1 MWAVLHKHLWLWT
14 ELPESAFLEIHRFV
28 SSSYGIKVRTHSLGL
43 ILRWPMNAGRLFARW
58 CRPPFAYRLNMVYNF
73 SGQRNV
79 NTILL
84 VSVWSIFSVYVH
96 LLCPSSGSRC
106 HLPLLRYTSG
116 WRQYFNGS
124 PSLLIFLS
132 PSSCRLS
139 FWKASSSAGKNPNFC
154 LLPASCEEKGYF
166 TMAASVAYVST
177 KPPGRRP

>member
-1 MWAVLHKHLWLWT
+1 
-14 ELPESAFLEIHRFV
+14 
-28 SSSYGIKVRTHSLGL
+28 
-43 ILRWPMNAGRLFARW
+43 MNAGRLFVRW
-58 CRPPFAYRLNMVYNF
+58 CRPPFCISIEYGLTSR
-73 SGQRNV
+73 GQRNV
-79 NTILL
+79 NTILW
-84 VSVWSIFSVYVH
+84 SPVWSIFLVYAH

-106 HLPLLRYTSG
+106 HLPLLQDTPSG

-132 PSSCRLS
+132 PSSMSYLFEKPLLRLV
-139 FWKASSSAGKNPNFC
+139 KNPNFC